1 LRLNRLILKERFAN
15 RPYNILK
22 KRLIISVS
30 TLPKVQVAQ
39 AKLWQSVATQNLQTN
54 SDRL

>member
-1 LRLNRLILKERFAN
+1 LRLNRLVLKGRFAN
-15 RPYNILK
+15 RLYNILK

-30 TLPKVQVAQ
+30 TLPKEQAAQ
-39 AKLWQSVATQNLQTN
+39 TKLWQSVATQNLQTN